1 MAALLGL
8 ADVELVARQR
18 ALVKLGANAQA
29 RLGASRQA
37 LHDAMAAREAL
48 GAAGPLGADLT
59 GSQRKGWR

>member
-37 LHDAMAAREAL
+37 LHDAMAASEAL
-48 GAAGPLGADLT
+48 GAAGPLALI
-59 GSQRKGWR
+59 